1 MKDIFIL
8 LKTGDIVYEKLIFP
22 RILKLLLKILVLLF
36 VLKIV
41 AFGLT
46 YLFESLGLMDGSN
59 NQRISKIRYSSY
71 WSRVFFV
78 AMVIPIIE
86 ETLFRLNLRYSR
98 LNFAIFIG
106 GVVYYLFNF
115 LSDLERFHAISLG
128 LLAGAMVWLLIKPNI
143 NQILCDFWKVHTKK
157 IFYLFLSIFTLIHIT
172 NYEMTSSLFF
182 ISPILVLPHFV
193 GGIFYS
199 YARLKAGILFAI
211 CLHAINNA
219 IPFIAMYFSN

>member
-1 MKDIFIL
+1 MKDILIL

-36 VLKIV
+36 VIKIV

-46 YLFESLGLMDGSN
+46 YWFESLGLMDGSN
-59 NQRISKIRYSSY
+59 TQRISKIRYSSY

-106 GVVYYLFNF
+106 VIVYYLFRF
-115 LSDLERFHAISLG
+115 LSDLERFYAILLG
-128 LLAGAMVWLLIKPNI
+128 LLVGAIVWFIIKPNI
-143 NQILCDFWKVHTKK
+143 NLILRNFWEVHTKI
-157 IFYLFLSIFTLIHIT
+157 IFYLFLSFFALTHIS
-172 NYEMTSSLFF
+172 NYEMTPSLFF
-182 ISPILVLPHFV
+182 ISPILLLPHLV

-199 YARLKAGILFAI
+199 YARLKAGVLFAI
-211 CLHAINNA
+211 CLHAINNV
-219 IPFIAMYFSN
+219 IPFVAMYFSN